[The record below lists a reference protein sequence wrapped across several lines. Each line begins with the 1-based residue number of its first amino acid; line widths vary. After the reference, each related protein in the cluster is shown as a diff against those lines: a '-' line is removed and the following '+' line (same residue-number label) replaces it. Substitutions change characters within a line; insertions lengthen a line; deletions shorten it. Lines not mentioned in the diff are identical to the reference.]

1 MRSKFNKGV
10 SMVEILISIAI
21 FAILMVPIV
30 SGIVSS
36 LNNSTEAKT
45 LQYRN
50 EFAENIM
57 EYVKQDSITNVMK
70 GDYFGTVGSTGV
82 RTRASFY
89 KDPTKADYDEHLKKM
104 AAELLMSHSSFQ
116 NVSYGT
122 SGVQR
127 ENSATGEITYFPYET
142 YTITGSVNL
151 GTKHEKYSYQMEI
164 SNKYYAD
171 KEAKYYSYVNP
182 NNLALGIVEDI
193 DHTKVALINGTIANY
208 DTSVAN
214 AFLTKK
220 IEKLKVSDP
229 DWYEIYMQQQTD
241 VDLFTSDKGSRIIT
255 VKVSGSERTGYNVL
269 CKLTYEDDN
278 GMLKD
283 ANGNQMTIEYQP
295 FEFNYPVDDETGIA
309 TLPNIYLMYNVCL
322 YNGKF
327 VDDDYIAID
336 TSEVTDDTKIN
347 FFVVETAESYSDNV
361 ALSNDGLVVK
371 DADGNI
377 VSRPTLYNKNVE
389 AGADTRTDVKVHL
402 VAQDGSNLKNLSVY
416 HNFDKGGYNQNTP
429 NKKNHYVLF
438 SSTDM
443 GTIDSFLTAGARA
456 YVPLVK
462 YTYSA
467 GATVKDVNN
476 SVANIGALN
485 DAQEEARGL
494 YDIKIW
500 INKGDTVDTTVNPTL
515 TGTKG
520 GNES

>member
-30 SGIVSS
+30 SGIISS
-36 LNNSTEAKT
+36 LNSSTEAKT

-57 EYVKQDSITNVMK
+57 EYVKQDSIVNVMK

-82 RTRASFY
+82 ATTASFF
-89 KDPTKADYDEHLKKM
+89 KDPTKADYDEHLKEM
-104 AAELLMSHSSFQ
+104 AAELLVDDPSFSI
-116 NVSYGT
+116 NYDT
-122 SGVQR
+122 STVER
-127 ENSATGEITYFPYET
+127 ENTATGEMTYYPYET

-151 GTKHEKYSYQMEI
+151 GTKNEKYSYQMEI
-164 SNKYYAD
+164 SNKYYAEHESLD
-171 KEAKYYSYVNP
+171 SAYVNP

-220 IEKLKVSDP
+220 IEKLKVSNP

-241 VDLFTSDKGSRIIT
+241 VDLFTADKGSRIIT
-255 VKVSGSERTGYNVL
+255 VKVSGSAQTGYKVACN
-269 CKLTYEDDN
+269 LTYEDDN
-278 GMLKD
+278 SMLKD
-283 ANGNQMTIEYQP
+283 ANGNQMTIQYNP
-295 FEFNYPVDDETGIA
+295 FEFNYPVDDEKGYA

-361 ALSNDGLVVK
+361 ALSNDGLVQK

-377 VSRPTLYNKNVE
+377 TSRPTLYNKNVE
-389 AGADTRTDVKVHL
+389 AGADTRQDVKIHL
-402 VAQDGSNLKNLSVY
+402 VAQGGSDLKNLSVY
-416 HNFDKGGYNQNTP
+416 HNFDKGGYNLNTP
-429 NKKNHYVLF
+429 NAKNHDVLY
-438 SSTDM
+438 SSSDM
-443 GTIDSFLTAGARA
+443 GIMDSFLTKVGRS

-462 YTYSA
+462 YTFSG
-467 GATVKDVNN
+467 GATVKDVDN
-476 SVANIGALN
+476 SVANIGSLN
-485 DAQEEARGL
+485 TAQEESRGL